1 MRLGVW
7 LVCCGVGLA
16 QAAGLTVAVVPLE
29 GKGQQMMG
37 KLEASV
43 PYVKA
48 GEGASAQQQSVVRK
62 INDRL
67 FVEQFAVLAPR
78 QIKAKFVVTEGMDIA
93 GLSTQEV
100 SVLRNDERVLTIA
113 LDREW
118 CGAYCENS
126 NHYYQFDIQTGAML
140 QADDLL
146 TDAGKLQ
153 LQRWMRQKRIAA
165 YQQQLAVLAK
175 ERRAEKSNKQKPSK
189 EDGMDIEDRIF
200 FNQDCINQIKA
211 TKETRAQE
219 IERFG
224 YHKMALLP
232 ASLNLVAYRC
242 SNHAMRALDEVDTV
256 TLEVPY
262 AKLEAFFTPY
272 AKAVLLNQGQGQA
285 PLASSSYGQ
294 LLRGTLGKAT
304 PITMLLTKNTDGRV
318 IGKYFYDKFG
328 TAIELGGV
336 DDGHRFELT
345 ETAPTEGTPREVA
358 TLRLQRQGSQ
368 LKGTWTGKADGK
380 ILDIEL
386 TR

>member
-48 GEGASAQQQSVVRK
+48 GEGASAQQQSLVRK

-93 GLSTQEV
+93 GLTTQEV

-113 LDREW
+113 LDQEW

-126 NHYYQFDIQTGAML
+126 NHYYQFDVQTGAML
-140 QADDLL
+140 QAEDLL

-165 YQQQLAVLAK
+165 YQQQLTVLAK
-175 ERRAEKSNKQKPSK
+175 ERRAEKSNKQKPPK
-189 EDGMDIEDRIF
+189 ADGMDIEDRIF

-211 TKETRAQE
+211 AKETRAQE

-242 SNHAMRALDEVDTV
+242 SNHAMRALDDVDTV

-262 AKLEAFFTPY
+262 DKLDALLTPY
-272 AKAVLLNQGQGQA
+272 GQAVLRKQGQA
-285 PLASSSYGQ
+285 TLPSSVYGQ
-294 LLRGTLGKAT
+294 LLRGTMGPGT
-304 PITMLLTKNTDGRV
+304 PITMLLTPTQKGQV
-318 IGKYFYDKFG
+318 QGKYFYDKFG
-328 TAIELGGV
+328 VAIELAGQAEG
-336 DDGHRFELT
+336 DALELT
-345 ETAPTEGTPREVA
+345 ETARTEVATNAVA
-358 TLRLQRQGSQ
+358 TLRLKHQGSQ

-380 ILDIEL
+380 TLEMQL
-386 TR
+386 AP

>member
-7 LVCCGVGLA
+7 LLCCGVSLA

-48 GEGASAQQQSVVRK
+48 GEGASAQQQSLVRK

-93 GLSTQEV
+93 GLTTQEV

-126 NHYYQFDIQTGAML
+126 NHYYQFDVQTGAML
-140 QADDLL
+140 QAEDLL

-165 YQQQLAVLAK
+165 YQQQLTVLAK

-189 EDGMDIEDRIF
+189 ADGMDIEDRIF

-242 SNHAMRALDEVDTV
+242 SNHAMRALDDVDTV

-262 AKLEAFFTPY
+262 DKLDALLTPY
-272 AKAVLLNQGQGQA
+272 GQAVLRKQGQA
-285 PLASSSYGQ
+285 TLPSSVYGQ
-294 LLRGTLGKAT
+294 LLRGTMGPST
-304 PITMLLTKNTDGRV
+304 PITMLLTPTQKGQV
-318 IGKYFYDKFG
+318 QGKYFYDKFG
-328 TAIELGGV
+328 VAIELAGQAEGNAL
-336 DDGHRFELT
+336 ELT
-345 ETAPTEGTPREVA
+345 ETARTEVATNAVA
-358 TLRLQRQGSQ
+358 TLRLKRQGSQ

-380 ILDIEL
+380 TLEMQL
-386 TR
+386 AP